1 MGVDTHGIEAI
12 RNSAE
17 NITGDKPEHTFIKT
31 MNGWIFQKI
40 GRKIERTTVSSTVD
54 DFSFL
59 QDSTEHY
66 RIRITY
72 TSTDKDDIVSA
83 ERTV

>member
-1 MGVDTHGIEAI
+1 MGVDTHGIEAL

-17 NITGDKPEHTFIKT
+17 NKPGDKPEHSFIKT
-31 MNGWIFQKI
+31 LNGWLFQKI
-40 GRKIERTTVSSTVD
+40 GRKVERITVSSTVD

-66 RIRITY
+66 RIRVTY
-72 TSTDKDDIVSA
+72 TDSVKDDIVSA